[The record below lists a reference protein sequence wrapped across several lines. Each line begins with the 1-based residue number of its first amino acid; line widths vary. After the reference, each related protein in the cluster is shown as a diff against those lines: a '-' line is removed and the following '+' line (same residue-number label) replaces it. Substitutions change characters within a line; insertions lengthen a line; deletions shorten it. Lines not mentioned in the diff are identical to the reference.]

1 MTKKYSTNLPPPW
14 LRRVWIKDELV
25 TERRGYPFHI
35 PMFRSEGFELTFDNP
50 VTIIIGDNGSG
61 KSTLLEAIAE
71 LAGFGKMGGGRDHQ
85 IFDSNP
91 WEEDSGRSLAQ
102 FMGASWLPKMAS
114 GWFFRAESF
123 FNLSNFL
130 EQSAHD
136 VGSGGP
142 DYLSHSHG
150 EGFMR
155 FFRERGNRKGLFI
168 FDEPESALSPQRQF
182 DFIRHLVS
190 QVAENNVQAIIA
202 THSPI
207 LMAIPS
213 AKLLQLDRRGLNETS
228 FRETSHFRLYRE
240 FFVDPEGTVAA
251 MIEESWEDNTK

>member
-1 MTKKYSTNLPPPW
+1 MAKKHATKLPPPW
-14 LRRVWIKDELV
+14 LKRVWIKDEV
-25 TERRGYPFHI
+25 VPERTGYPFHI

-85 IFDSNP
+85 IIGSDP

-102 FMGASWLPKMAS
+102 YMGASWLPKMTS

-123 FNLSNFL
+123 FSLSNFL
-130 EQSAHD
+130 EESAHEARQQ
-136 VGSGGP
+136 GP

-155 FFRERGNRKGLFI
+155 FFRERGGKKGLFI

-182 DFIRHLVS
+182 EFIKHLVEQS
-190 QVAENNVQAIIA
+190 AEDNVQAIIA

-207 LMAIPS
+207 LMAIPG
-213 AKLLQLDRRGLNETS
+213 ARLMQLDQRGLNDIR
-228 FRETSHFRLYRE
+228 FRETANFRLYRE
-240 FFVDPEGTVAA
+240 FFIDPEGTVKA
-251 MIEESWEDNTK
+251 MIDD